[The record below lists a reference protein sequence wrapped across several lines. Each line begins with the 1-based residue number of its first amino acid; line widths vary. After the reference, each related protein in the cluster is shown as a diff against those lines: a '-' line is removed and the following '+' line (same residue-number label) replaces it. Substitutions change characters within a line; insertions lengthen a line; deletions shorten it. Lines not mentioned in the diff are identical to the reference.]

1 MEIGLYPTLEAPPEQ
16 IDGFCNITFVA
27 TWPYTMENILFMQGI
42 ARVGHPAEACKV

>member
-27 TWPYTMENILFMQGI
+27 KWPDTKENILFMQGI
-42 ARVGHPAEACKV
+42 VRVGYPEEACKV